1 MFTVYGLRFTGWRL
15 EGGIVGRCLEARTGF
30 GNMRQ
35 FTMTYDA
42 GIGILCR
49 QFLEQG
55 EHRGLLGLSPGVIR
69 MTFLIETALVAD
81 TEGTTVVVA
90 GMSPTDI
97 LRENGD
103 DGAVTTDIIM
113 IGGLTE
119 TGHASGDQVVDAER
133 SVAAR
138 GAAVND
144 QQFDCRML
152 QFFFRHSNF

>member
-1 MFTVYGLRFTGWRL
+1 
-15 EGGIVGRCLEARTGF
+15 
-30 GNMRQ
+30 
-35 FTMTYDA
+35 MTYDA

-97 LRENGD
+97 LPMPV
-103 DGAVTTDIIM
+103 AIKLSTLK
-113 IGGLTE
+113 GLL
-119 TGHASGDQVVDAER
+119 QR
-133 SVAAR
+133 VA
-138 GAAVND
+138 
-144 QQFDCRML
+144 L
-152 QFFFRHSNF
+152 Q